1 MDRRLIMSTFL
12 KIHDRKQDLDLQTN
26 ISSIKTYKSQDEQ
39 IKDKTSYLVV
49 YTLNHNII
57 IEEEFS
63 NQAEQQQRIDQL
75 NTIFSN

>member
-1 MDRRLIMSTFL
+1 MSTFL

-39 IKDKTSYLVV
+39 IKDKISYLVV

>member
-1 MDRRLIMSTFL
+1 MSTFL